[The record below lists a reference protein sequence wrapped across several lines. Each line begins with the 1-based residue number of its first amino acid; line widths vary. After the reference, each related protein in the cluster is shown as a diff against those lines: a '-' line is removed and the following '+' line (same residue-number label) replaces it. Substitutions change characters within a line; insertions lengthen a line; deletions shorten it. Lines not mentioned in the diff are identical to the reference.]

1 MTWHSFCPG
10 LDSYDI
16 GNFAPLYHPTPAV
29 SWLGTHIKKV
39 GNGAGKRPYTV
50 VLPRYARYGAQI
62 RR

>member
-1 MTWHSFCPG
+1 

-16 GNFAPLYHPTPAV
+16 GNFSPLYLPTPTV

-39 GNGAGKRPYTV
+39 GYGVGKRPYIV
-50 VLPRYARYGAQI
+50 VLPRYACYGAQI

>member
-1 MTWHSFCPG
+1 

-16 GNFAPLYHPTPAV
+16 GNFSPLYLPTPTV

-39 GNGAGKRPYTV
+39 GYGAGKRPYTV
-50 VLPRYARYGAQI
+50 VLRRYARYGAQI